1 MALGTNHVALTEAAT
16 FIPEVWSDDVIAAYK
31 QNLVMAPLV
40 TRINHQGKKGD
51 TIHIPAPTRGA
62 ASAKAAET
70 QVTLI
75 ANTESEIT
83 VSINQHWEYSRLI
96 EDIVEK
102 QALGSLRRFYT
113 DDAGYALSTR
123 VDTSLHALGATLQGG
138 SAYNAAVRGGDGST
152 AWTDGTGTA
161 LLDAGIRTAIQT
173 LDQSDVP
180 MDHRYFVVGPT
191 SRNVLMGIDR
201 FTQEAFVGERGMDN
215 TIRNGRIGNVY
226 GVEVYVS
233 NNVAAL
239 GTGSDEYAN
248 VMFHKDTFVLAEQV
262 GVRSQAQYKQE
273 YLSNLYTADTLYG
286 VAELRDTAG
295 IVLVTP

>member
-51 TIHIPAPTRGA
+51 TIHIPAPTRGT

-75 ANTESEIT
+75 ANTESEVT

-248 VMFHKDTFVLAEQV
+248 VMFHKDTFVLAEQL

>member
-1 MALGTNHVALTEAAT
+1 MA
-16 FIPEVWSDDVIAAYK
+16 
-31 QNLVMAPLV
+31 NLV
-40 TRINHQGKKGD
+40 TKINHTGKKGD

-62 ASAKAAET
+62 ASAKASET

-75 ANTESEIT
+75 ANTESEVT

-96 EDIVEK
+96 EDIVDK

-113 DDAGYALSTR
+113 DDAGYALATR

-138 SAYNAAVRGGDGST
+138 SAYNAAVLGGDGAT
-152 AWTDGTGTA
+152 GWTDDAGTA
-161 LLDAGIRTAIQT
+161 LTDVGIRKAIET
-173 LDQSDVP
+173 LDMADVP
-180 MDHRYFVVGPT
+180 MDYRYLVVGPT
-191 SRNVLMGIDR
+191 TRNVLMGIDR

-233 NNVAAL
+233 NNVAGI
-239 GTGSDEYAN
+239 GTGSNEYAN
-248 VMFHKDTFVLAEQV
+248 LMFHKDTFVLAEQM

-273 YLSNLYTADTLYG
+273 YLSSLYTADTLYG
-286 VAELRDTAG
+286 TAELRDTAG
-295 IVLVTP
+295 IALVTK